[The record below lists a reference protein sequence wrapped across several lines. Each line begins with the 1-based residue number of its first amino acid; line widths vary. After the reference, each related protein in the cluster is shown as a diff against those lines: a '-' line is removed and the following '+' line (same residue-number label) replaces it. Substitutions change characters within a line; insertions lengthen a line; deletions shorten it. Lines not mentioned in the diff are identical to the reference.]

1 MGKPAIDI
9 GTLTRDEQLDL
20 LDELWDHLS
29 RQADGLPLTAEQEVE
44 LDRRLDA
51 LEREGAVGISPED
64 LAHRIRNRT
73 VSGPSSSR
81 KSRWPRKQSAPCLWP
96 MASTGVARAGFW
108 CIGSHTSFS
117 IVFSITP

>member
-1 MGKPAIDI
+1 MIGVMGKPAIDI
-9 GTLTRDEQLDL
+9 GTPTRDEQLDL
-20 LDELWDHLS
+20 LDELWDRLS

-73 VSGPSSSR
+73 
-81 KSRWPRKQSAPCLWP
+81 A
-96 MASTGVARAGFW
+96 
-108 CIGSHTSFS
+108 
-117 IVFSITP
+117 